1 MSQAIGRKLAMAGE
15 CTSYTPTISEL
26 ATVQAT
32 HLLGS
37 FKRLHITLWY
47 DNYRGY
53 IAHNPDKSLN
63 VTAIVVMHTTEVLQ
77 YLGLPG
83 SDAIAQAV
91 PRVVA
96 YLVRCVGLPLQRST
110 VPAGPIPRTRVRAP
124 LYVPRTAVVSLNWRF
139 FPSSELKCRTHVEL
153 LEFVRGLDCVQ
164 LKTKRIVPVLIEMK
178 NFCALLKISS

>member
-15 CTSYTPTISEL
+15 CTSNTPTISEL

-77 YLGLPG
+77 YLSAGC
-83 SDAIAQAV
+83 SDVEI
-91 PRVVA
+91 RKGCVA
-96 YLVRCVGLPLQRST
+96 L
-110 VPAGPIPRTRVRAP
+110 IPRQPESTPA
-124 LYVPRTAVVSLNWRF
+124 F
-139 FPSSELKCRTHVEL
+139 GK
-153 LEFVRGLDCVQ
+153 
-164 LKTKRIVPVLIEMK
+164 
-178 NFCALLKISS
+178 